1 MSRFV
6 SSPPV
11 VASRLMAMA
20 GLLVLA
26 VAAGC
31 SSKPEIIRNA
41 SAPNPPRWTQ
51 TLPQD
56 QRYLYFVGA
65 KSGAPSLEEGRSAAL
80 ASALSQAS
88 QFIGVQVTA
97 RETVIDSTRAHESMV
112 KSDVTATAGGE
123 VRSAE
128 LADSYFESLS
138 RIVGATQFDRFD
150 VWVLVR
156 FPREEAER
164 ERARQE
170 EAKRAEAKLAQT
182 QYEEAR
188 SAMGSGDFRLAV
200 RLLSEA
206 ERRLVPLRGQQ
217 LSLDGPHASVA
228 ELSSTISRALKDAI
242 AERRRTAVVFSERT
256 LGTPSRTSVSAGRIA
271 EVLTGQGFVVLA
283 PQRGNVSNEAGAI
296 EAARDAGAR
305 IALLVSADATR
316 TGTVFGTQAS
326 CTANVTVRA
335 LDVATGAVLAQAD
348 KQARGIRGDAGVA
361 ASEALR
367 EAAEAAADELAK
379 ALIAREI

>member
-1 MSRFV
+1 MPRFV
-6 SSPPV
+6 LSPLPISARSIATAAL
-11 VASRLMAMA
+11 VAF
-20 GLLVLA
+20 V
-26 VAAGC
+26 AGC
-31 SSKPEIIRNA
+31 TSKPEIIRNS

-65 KSGAPSLEEGRSAAL
+65 KSGAPSLEDGRSAAL

-97 RETVIDSTRAHESMV
+97 NETVVDSTRAHESMV
-112 KSDVTATAGGE
+112 RSDVTAKAGGE

-128 LADSYFESLS
+128 LADSYHESLS

-156 FPREEAER
+156 FPREEADR

-170 EAKRAEAKLAQT
+170 EARRAEAKLAQAR
-182 QYEEAR
+182 YEEAR
-188 SAMGSGDFRLAV
+188 DASSRGDFRLAV

-206 ERRLVPLRGQQ
+206 DQRLVPLKGQQ
-217 LSLDGPHASVA
+217 ISLDGPHSTVA
-228 ELSSTISRALKDAI
+228 DLSATVSRALKDAI
-242 AERRRTAVVFSERT
+242 AERRRTAVVYSERA
-256 LGTPSRTSVSAGRIA
+256 LGTPSRTPVSAGRIA
-271 EVLTGQGFVVLA
+271 EILTGQGFVVLA
-283 PQRGNVSNEAGAI
+283 PQRGNVSNEASAI
-296 EAARDAGAR
+296 EAARGAGAR

-348 KQARGIRGDAGVA
+348 KQARGIRGDAGIA